1 MKGETGS
8 GRHGRPC
15 RLFAG
20 AALRHPE
27 ALSKGHVHAVTGE
40 WVGIGAV
47 WEEVA
52 CMCKCAS
59 AVEKVE
65 EGGWGTGWV
74 GGGRPGNESD
84 ELMAICPHAC
94 P

>member
-1 MKGETGS
+1 MQEEDRKQADD
-8 GRHGRPC
+8 RGRPC

-20 AALRHPE
+20 VAPLHPE

-40 WVGIGAV
+40 WVRAGAV

-59 AVEKVE
+59 AVEREVEQKEGEEEEEE
-65 EGGWGTGWV
+65 EGGFV
-74 GGGRPGNESD
+74 LR
-84 ELMAICPHAC
+84 ELER
-94 P
+94 

>member
-1 MKGETGS
+1 M
-8 GRHGRPC
+8 
-15 RLFAG
+15 FAG
-20 AALRHPE
+20 AALLHPE

-40 WVGIGAV
+40 WVRVGAV

-59 AVEKVE
+59 AVEREVE
-65 EGGWGTGWV
+65 QEEEKGLV
-74 GGGRPGNESD
+74 RPGNESD